1 MVPQTAEK
9 SDMMIHVILNRAD
22 GLRQLLW
29 TRISTKGLCM
39 SFYNDA
45 REALSRMP
53 RPLQTDKTLVITRPE
68 CLLHEDIRAF
78 EALIGNHRIHFFLWL
93 GRACDL
99 NWAKRFFEMPH
110 VSVIDDVAQ
119 LDAAMQQFEPQA
131 YGPGQ
136 TAPDRQPEPIRRRPR
151 LRVSISEEELNAL
164 REIIL

>member
-1 MVPQTAEK
+1 MPKKAEK
-9 SDMMIHVILNRAD
+9 SDITIHVILNRAD
-22 GLRQLLW
+22 GLRQVLW
-29 TRISTKGLCM
+29 ERISTKGLCL

-68 CLLHEDIRAF
+68 CLLRDDIRAF
-78 EALIGNHRIHFFLWL
+78 EALIGNHRIHVLLWL
-93 GRACDL
+93 GREYDF

-110 VSVIDDVAQ
+110 VSVIDDIAQ
-119 LDAAMQQFEPQA
+119 LDAAMRQFEPQA

-136 TAPDRQPEPIRRRPR
+136 TTPDRQHEPIRRRPR